1 VPEEAWVTGSRTV
14 AIVLAAG
21 AGKRMA
27 ATVNKV
33 FLPVAAKPIMAWSL
47 DCFERQPEIGEVVLI
62 VAASE
67 LEECRH
73 RVLQPFG
80 FKKVAALVVGGPT
93 RHDSEYQGL
102 LHLQDRIEAGAI
114 DLVLIHDAVRPFVT
128 APMLQRIMAEARR
141 SGAAIPCVPAARNI
155 VQTLPEG
162 QVTKPTAR
170 LWAAQTPQAFEA
182 RMVLEAH
189 RAAERDGF
197 KGSDT
202 SSVVER
208 TGQAVA
214 VVEGSYDNIKI
225 TTSDD
230 LIRAEQIAR
239 EWRRRDEGSD
249 LLSAE
254 TASA

>member
-1 VPEEAWVTGSRTV
+1 LTGSSTV

-27 ATVNKV
+27 ATLNKV
-33 FLPVAAKPIMAWSL
+33 FLPVGGKPIMAWSL
-47 DCFERQPEIGEVVLI
+47 ECFEAQPEVSEVI
-62 VAASE
+62 VIAAAAE
-67 LEECRH
+67 LEACRH
-73 RVLQPFG
+73 RVLHPFG
-80 FKKVAALVVGGPT
+80 FKKVSALVVGGPT
-93 RHDSEYQGL
+93 RHDSEFQGL
-102 LHLQDRIEAGAI
+102 TYLEERIDAGTI

-128 APMLQRIMAEARR
+128 APIVERLIAEARR

-155 VQTLPEG
+155 VQALPEG
-162 QVTKPTAR
+162 QVSKPTAR
-170 LWAAQTPQAFEA
+170 LWAAQTPQAFDA
-182 RMVLEAH
+182 RVVLDAH
-189 RAAERDGF
+189 RLAEREGF

-208 TGQAVA
+208 TGHPVA

-239 EWRRRDEGSD
+239 EWRRRDEGSN